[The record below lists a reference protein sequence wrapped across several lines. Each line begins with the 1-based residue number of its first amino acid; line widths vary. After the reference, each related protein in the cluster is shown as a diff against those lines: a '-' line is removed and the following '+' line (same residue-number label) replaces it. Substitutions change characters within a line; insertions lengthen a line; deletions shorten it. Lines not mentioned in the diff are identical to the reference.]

1 MRMTKKSQSWSL
13 DIVLAVVVFMVA
25 FFIFYAYINPSKES
39 NTGEL
44 SREAGV
50 IIKQVASEDSLMK
63 VIDNNEINDTK
74 LGRLKN
80 YNYIELKKIFRT
92 EGDFCLYIEDEKG
105 HLVLI
110 NNSYKGI
117 GSPNIIISGTP
128 CDQK

>member
-25 FFIFYAYINPSKES
+25 FFIFYAYLNPSKES
-39 NTGEL
+39 NIGEL